1 MSCKKAPLP
10 GANSTTCSTAS
21 CGPHPTSPAHN
32 LSASLPPSAPFPP
45 YTPSPPQ
52 VLLPYLREAL
62 ASHAAGKSVDQVT
75 LTHLVHLC
83 SMLVNAKVY
92 DLAQWRPALV
102 PYLAPAVG
110 EAAAEQVAAAFLA
123 RAVKVGGWSGACLI
137 APAALLRCQDAERSC
152 KGRVLVATPGTL
164 DAALTTRLYA

>member
-1 MSCKKAPLP
+1 MSCKKALNP

-21 CGPHPTSPAHN
+21 CGPHLASPAHN
-32 LSASLPPSAPFPP
+32 LLPSSSFRALAP
-45 YTPSPPQ
+45 TPSHAHPLPLQ

-62 ASHAAGKSVDQVT
+62 ASHAGAKSVDQVT
-75 LTHLVHLC
+75 LTHLVQLC

-92 DLAQWRPALV
+92 DLAEWRPALV

-123 RAVKVGGWSGACLI
+123 RAVKVGGGLCCWLARAG
-137 APAALLRCQDAERSC
+137 PDALLGMPHCERAEC
-152 KGRVLVATPGTL
+152 
-164 DAALTTRLYA
+164 